1 MQGLIVAAGQG
12 TRLRGV
18 APSKPL
24 AEVGGAPL
32 IEHVARAA
40 MAGGVSELVVVTG
53 YRPEP
58 LEAFL
63 EDLGERLAIPV
74 RAVRN
79 PDWPGANGLSVLA
92 AARFLPGDFALLM
105 SDHLF
110 DPAIL
115 AGLIGGRPD
124 GAALTLAVDR
134 RIGNP
139 QLDLDDATK
148 VELDGER
155 IVRIGKTLENYQAV
169 DTGIFVAGAALFE
182 ALDRALADGGIGSL
196 SEGVQRLA
204 DQGRAHAFDSGSRWW
219 LDVDDEAAFAKAQ
232 AALGGQRRAP
242 ST

>member
-1 MQGLIVAAGQG
+1 MQGLIIAAGQG

-24 AEVGGAPL
+24 AEVGSAPL

-40 MAGGVSELVVVTG
+40 VAGGVSELVVVTG

-63 EDLGERLAIPV
+63 ETLGERLAVPLRI
-74 RAVRN
+74 VRN

-92 AARFLPGDFALLM
+92 AARHLQDAFALLM

-115 AGLIGGRPD
+115 SGLAAGRPLD
-124 GAALTLAVDR
+124 AALTLAVDR
-134 RIGNP
+134 RVGNP

-148 VELDGER
+148 VALDGDR
-155 IVRIGKTLENYQAV
+155 IVAIGKSLERYDAV
-169 DTGIFVAGAALFE
+169 DTGIFVAAPPLLE
-182 ALDRALADGGIGSL
+182 ALDRALAEGGTGSL

-204 DQGRAHAFDSGSRWW
+204 DAGLAAAWDSGEGWW
-219 LDVDDEAAFAKAQ
+219 LDVDDETAFAKAQ
-232 AALGGQRRAP
+232 AALAAQRRLP